1 MATFMGGMDW
11 TGFMGW
17 LRRLWVLGMV
27 YEFFYVDDVTNSD
40 GEWEGL
46 WNWEWYFWDG
56 TFGYGMGFLDGW
68 MDMGN
73 VNT

>member
-1 MATFMGGMDW
+1 
-11 TGFMGW
+11 
-17 LRRLWVLGMV
+17 MV

-68 MDMGN
+68 MDGWIWEMLIPRYCTRSMITTKEMKGK
-73 VNT
+73 